1 MEHYSRFPGTG
12 TTTAATTTAA
22 ATPVRSSSPNHEGE
36 VFSDDHISPTP
47 PINYLHG
54 VNYSRPQ
61 STMGDSSAVNHSS
74 ATTYFRSRRV
84 RKGEVQRP
92 WVGKKDPKEKWV
104 TIIPIVGAI
113 IGLALAGFLVWDG
126 LRTVVINDYKLVLD
140 ENFSGPLDSNIWT
153 KEVEVGGFGFVS
165 SPTLLT
171 RLTLC

>member
-12 TTTAATTTAA
+12 TTTTAKATAA
-22 ATPVRSSSPNHEGE
+22 LTPVRPSSPNHEGE

-61 STMGDSSAVNHSS
+61 SSVGDSSAVSHPS
-74 ATTYFRSRRV
+74 AGNYFRSRRV

-104 TIIPIVGAI
+104 TIIPIIGMIV
-113 IGLALAGFLVWDG
+113 GLALAGFLVWDG
-126 LRTVVINDYKLVLD
+126 LRTVVINQYKIVLEED
-140 ENFSGPLDSNIWT
+140 FSGPLDPRIWT
-153 KEVEVGGFGFVS
+153 KEVEVGGFGLVS
-165 SPTLLT
+165 SRVLSYT
-171 RLTLC
+171 